1 MKKVQISLILV
12 AIALLVVSCYKDKGN
27 YDILPVHEVEIGGP
41 SYNPNN
47 YSLQQQDTLKIDPV
61 YSFVGDTTD
70 LVFKWY
76 LMRQNAKAGDSTIR
90 LIGTERQLTYKIQNP
105 IGAYT
110 VQLSIEDP
118 INSIVK
124 SRIYGLNVRLKAA
137 QGFLVLNTKPDQTQD
152 IDVILDN
159 TKPDVYY
166 DVFSTNNTFQLKDAT
181 NLTMIQSLAN
191 NIYGLLYVFLENG
204 GYTLRPSFDLLQ
216 DGAYW
221 FYDQPAKIAP
231 TAIYQDVFGSNTYLI
246 NNGKIHSTSSPNAPL
261 LYTYQASGDYIAGK
275 SLLMG
280 AYAFLYDQKNHR
292 FVRYNKAAGAVFPIT
307 RNKEDLFNVDSVGNK
322 DCFLFDHTMQ
332 PSAAPSPANFS
343 QLKPIAYCKDRDT
356 GRVYVYKFGFFRSL
370 AIYAESVKEVTVA
383 SFANAS
389 AYVNSSTNPLTYYA
403 YENKIYIYDFNNDV
417 SREVY
422 SFSESG
428 ISIDQMKT
436 NGSQLMAAVNNKST
450 SMGEVYFFKINAA
463 GSIVDNNY
471 FSKYGGFGKIVD
483 VEYKYN
489 IVNMMGGAWK

>member
-1 MKKVQISLILV
+1 MKRVQISLILV
-12 AIALLVVSCYKDKGN
+12 AIVLLVISCYKDKGN
-27 YDILPVHEVEIGGP
+27 YDISPVHEVEIGGP
-41 SYNPNN
+41 SYNLNN

-61 YSFVGDTTD
+61 YSFIGDTTG

-76 LMRQNAKAGDSTIR
+76 LMRQGVKTGDSTIR
-90 LIGTERQLTYKIQNP
+90 LIGTEQQLAYKVQSP

-118 INSIVK
+118 KNSLVK

-159 TKPDVYY
+159 TKPEVYY
-166 DVFSTNNTFQLKDAT
+166 EVFSTNNTFPLKDAT
-181 NLTMIQSLAN
+181 KLTMIQSMS
-191 NIYGLLYVFLENG
+191 NIYGLLYVFLQNG

-216 DGAYW
+216 DAPYW
-221 FYDQPAKIAP
+221 FYDQPAKVAP
-231 TAIYQDVFGSNTYLI
+231 TAIYQDAFGNNNYLI
-246 NNGKIHSTSSPNAPL
+246 NNGKIHSTRANNAPL
-261 LYTYQASGDYIAGK
+261 LFTYQASGDYIAGK

-280 AYAFLYDQKNHR
+280 TYAFIYDQKNHR

-307 RNKEDLFNVDSVGNK
+307 KNNEDLFNVDSIGNK

-356 GRVYVYKFGFFRSL
+356 KKVYVYKFGFFRSL
-370 AIYAESVKEVTVA
+370 ATYAESVKEVSVA
-383 SFANAS
+383 SFVNAS
-389 AYVNSSTNPLTYYA
+389 AYVNASNNPLTYYA
-403 YENKIYIYDFNNDV
+403 HENKIYVYDFNNDV

-428 ISIDQMKT
+428 ISIDQLKT
-436 NGSQLMAAVNNKST
+436 NGSQLMAAVNHKST
-450 SMGEVYFFKINAA
+450 NTGEVYFFKINAA
-463 GSIVDNNY
+463 GNISDNNY

-489 IVNMMGGAWK
+489 VVNMMGVAWK